1 MYAPVQS
8 CNHCGASLSLD
19 DLRRADCPYCGTV
32 FPHRAQGEQH
42 AQMMGQVMGQL
53 MHQALNVQQQ
63 VRGDVVS
70 QLPHVMGSSFPS
82 WPHGASQVPDAHRT
96 SMQAPPYGAPPHLP
110 PHVSD
115 YVQQTMHQSRDS
127 SLTIVAVVMLLV
139 VGAIAAFGLLLLV

>member
-32 FPHRAQGEQH
+32 YPHRAQAEQH
-42 AQMMGQVMGQL
+42 AQAMGQMMGQVMQ
-53 MHQALNVQQQ
+53 QALHMQQQ
-63 VRGDVVS
+63 VRSDVAS
-70 QLPHVMGSSFPS
+70 QLPQVLGSSLISGPQ
-82 WPHGASQVPDAHRT
+82 GASQVQVVHLT

-127 SLTIVAVVMLLV
+127 SLTILAVVMLLV